1 MGTFNSTTLKRVRSQ
16 DLMIHIPQFE
26 TNIMNQNKN
35 KKNIQKNIYFILVTA
50 KENKNEYFGG

>member
-16 DLMIHIPQFE
+16 DVMIHIPQFE

-35 KKNIQKNIYFILVTA
+35 KKKYSKNIYFILVTA